1 MHATLDIDQARF
13 NMIEQQIRPW
23 DVLDQNVL
31 DLLEVV
37 RREEFVPP
45 AHRLLA
51 FTDMEIPLEKIRG
64 SHSGGARMWAPKLEA
79 RVLQEVQTRS
89 HDRALEIG
97 TGSGYFAAL
106 LAHRCHSVLSV
117 EISPD
122 LKAMAERNL
131 KAAGISNVRVQQGD
145 GARGYGKA
153 GSAGGS
159 GSTGHEHFDII
170 VLTGST
176 PVAPQALL
184 DQLSPGGRL
193 FAVVGDAPA
202 MTARLFTRAAHGTQ
216 GITAEDLFETVLTPL
231 VNAPQPARFA
241 F

>member
-51 FTDMEIPLEKIRG
+51 FTDMEIPLEKMGG
-64 SHSGGARMWAPKLEA
+64 SHSGARMWSPKLEA

-202 MTARLFTRAAHGTQ
+202 MTARIFTRAAHGTQ
-216 GITAEDLFETVLTPL
+216 GITAEDLFETVLAPL

>member
-13 NMIEQQIRPW
+13 NMIEQQIRTW
-23 DVLDQNVL
+23 DVLDQGVL

-37 RREEFVPP
+37 RREDFVPP

-51 FTDMEIPLEKIRG
+51 FTDMEIPLEKRAG
-64 SHSGGARMWAPKLEA
+64 SDAQQGVRMWAPKLEA
-79 RVLQEVQTRS
+79 RVLQEVQARS

-117 EISPD
+117 ELSPE

-145 GARGYGKA
+145 GARGYRKT
-153 GSAGGS
+153 GS
-159 GSTGHEHFDII
+159 EHFDVI
-170 VLTGST
+170 VLGGST
-176 PVAPQALL
+176 PVAPQGLL

-193 FAVVGDAPA
+193 FAVIGDAPA

-216 GITAEDLFETVLTPL
+216 DITAEDLFETVLTPL
-231 VNAPQPARFA
+231 VNAPQPARFR